1 MPITDQNNSAT
12 AIAHPNIALIKYWG
26 KRDIERNLPVTG
38 SVSITLDELRTRT
51 RVALV
56 PGLTTDEFIFQGERD
71 DRGLERLVP
80 SLERL
85 RDAAGSEVF
94 ARVESDNNFPTA
106 AGLASSASGFAA
118 LITAGCKAYGVDAG
132 DAQRSVWARMG
143 SGSAAR
149 SIFGGFVRLR
159 RGYLEDGSDAA
170 AEPLLDAGDWPL
182 NVVIAITDSSRKA
195 HSSTRGMQ
203 QSAENSP
210 YFPAWEQ
217 HNEAAIP
224 DAVAAIENRDFQAL
238 AELSEAS
245 CLRMHAVMLA
255 TWPPLMY
262 WNGATTD
269 AIRCVHELRTAEGV
283 PVFFTVDAGPQVK
296 AICEPGAADE
306 VAGRLRE
313 IPGVNEVLTVGLGKG
328 ARLDEE

>member
-1 MPITDQNNSAT
+1 MPKTQNHASAT

-26 KRDIERNLPVTG
+26 KRDVGRNLPVTG

-51 RVALV
+51 RVSLV
-56 PGLTTDEFIFQGERD
+56 PELTADEFIFQGERND
-71 DRGLERLVP
+71 QGLQRLIP

-85 RDAAGSEVF
+85 RDAAGSKTF

-118 LITAGCKAYGVDAG
+118 LVTAGCGAYGIDAS
-132 DAQRSVWARMG
+132 DTQRSVWARMG

-149 SIFGGFVRLR
+149 SIFGGYVRLR
-159 RGYLEDGSDAA
+159 RGYLDDGSDAA
-170 AEPLLDAGDWPL
+170 AEPLLNAQDWPL
-182 NVVIAITDSSRKA
+182 SVVIAITDASQKA
-195 HSSTRGMQ
+195 HGSTEGMQ
-203 QSAENSP
+203 QSAQTSP
-210 YFPAWEQ
+210 YFNAWEQ

-224 DAVAAIENRDFQAL
+224 EAVAAIQNRDFEAL

-255 TWPPLMY
+255 SWPPLIY

-269 AIRCVHELRTAEGV
+269 AIRCVHELRTREGV

-296 AICEPGAADE
+296 AVCEPQVADA
-306 VAGRLRE
+306 VASRLAG
-313 IPGVNEVLTVGLGKG
+313 IAGVSRVLTVGLGGG
-328 ARLDEE
+328 ARLVDA